1 MQRNFESGLR
11 RNEFLKIRT
20 KPNLDIVSG
29 EFKTQYIDKHQ
40 NTLCEKS
47 QSVFFLPFPLAK
59 VGFRV

>member
-1 MQRNFESGLR
+1 MQRNIESGLR

-29 EFKTQYIDKHQ
+29 KLKTQDIDKYQ

-47 QSVFFLPFPLAK
+47 QSVFFLSFPLAK